1 MNFIRSIIDFIF
13 PATCF
18 SCGEKLSKYENVVCA
33 KCENLLQFLEDVC
46 HKCGSPKKSKDC
58 EVCKSNSFY
67 FDKARSLYIFDEKL
81 QKLIH
86 EFKYNEVVSIGKY
99 FGGKTGEF
107 LKHFLPFENIDIIAP
122 IPLHTVKKRSRGFNQ
137 SEILTKEISKIMN
150 WKHIPKLILRKQF
163 TQTQTKLNRA
173 ERQKNVADAFKINKK
188 FEIKGKNILIV
199 DDVFTTGSTAN
210 SICRLLKKNKAGKIY
225 VLTIAK
231 ARQIF

>member
-1 MNFIRSIIDFIF
+1 
-13 PATCF
+13 
-18 SCGEKLSKYENVVCA
+18 
-33 KCENLLQFLEDVC
+33 
-46 HKCGSPKKSKDC
+46 
-58 EVCKSNSFY
+58 
-67 FDKARSLYIFDEKL
+67 
-81 QKLIH
+81 
-86 EFKYNEVVSIGKY
+86 
-99 FGGKTGEF
+99 
-107 LKHFLPFENIDIIAP
+107 
-122 IPLHTVKKRSRGFNQ
+122 
-137 SEILTKEISKIMN
+137 MN